1 MKARGMQIKNA
12 RPVFENFAAGLKL
25 ACHGLVR
32 LP

>member
-1 MKARGMQIKNA
+1 MKASGMQIRNA
-12 RPVFENFAAGLKL
+12 RPVFENLAAGLKL